1 MTLHSIIE
9 QFDDLMDVP
18 DSVSKLRQFIL
29 QLAVQGKLTE
39 QDPSDEPA
47 EQLLERIQA
56 EKQRLYEAGEIRKPR
71 SLDPVSGKE
80 VWHPIPN
87 HWVWTKLG
95 EVGRIKGGNT
105 PKTSVDEYWAHDGI
119 PWLTPADLN
128 GLQSKTISRG
138 ARDIS
143 QSGLDN
149 CSAKLLPTG
158 TVLFS
163 SRAPIGYVA
172 IAANPI
178 ATNQG
183 FKNVRP
189 YEMGMSEYIYY
200 FLKFAGKRI
209 NREASGTT
217 FTEVSGKD
225 VANIPFPLPPLE
237 EQQRIVAT
245 VDRLMDEYDTL
256 EAQQEA
262 AARVR
267 VRCTEAATHALQ
279 TADTPAAVRTA
290 WHRLRDHF
298 ATLTATPDAVDAVR
312 QTILQ
317 LAVQGKLTE
326 QDPSDEPAEV
336 LLERIQAEKQR
347 LYEAGEI
354 RKPKTAKP
362 IEEEKDL
369 ATLSEGWAWARL
381 ANVIVEGPRNG
392 YSPKT
397 VEYKTDVKRLDLSA
411 TTSGYFKPGY
421 FEYVDESIEVDSPLW
436 LEDGDILIQ
445 RGNSIEYVGIAA
457 IYDGPD
463 KEYIYPDLMMRL
475 KPSENIST
483 KFLHQALITKATRDY
498 YRSNASGTSGSMP
511 KINQGVVLNT
521 LIPVPPRKEQQRIV
535 ATVERLMDAC
545 DTLETQLSRQQ
556 ALGAE
561 LLDAVLHAAA
571 QGDEQPA
578 LVEAVT
584 AG

>member
-1 MTLHSIIE
+1 MTLHSIID
-9 QFDDLMDVP
+9 QFDLLMDAP

-39 QDPSDEPA
+39 QGPSDEPVD
-47 EQLLERIQA
+47 QLLSRIQS
-56 EKQRLYEAGEIRKPR
+56 EKNRLYDEGEIRKPR
-71 SLDPVSGKE
+71 SLDPVSKEE

-105 PKTSVDEYWAHDGI
+105 PKTSVDEYWADDGI

-149 CSAKLLPTG
+149 CSAKLLPAG

-189 YEMGMSEYIYY
+189 YETGMSEYIYY
-200 FLKFAGKRI
+200 FLKFAGERI

-245 VDRLMDEYDTL
+245 VDRLMDECDTL
-256 EAQQEA
+256 EAQQDA
-262 AARVR
+262 AEQVR

-298 ATLTATPDAVDAVR
+298 DALCATPDDVDALR
-312 QTILQ
+312 ETILQ

-326 QDPSDEPAEV
+326 QDPSDEPAEK

-354 RKPKTAKP
+354 RKPKTIAPPQESDYLFELPECWIWSRFSDVATIVSDRVDPTDFPQMPHISPANIEQGTGKLLP
-362 IEEEKDL
+362 FNTIEEDGVTSSKSRFQPGHIVYSKIRPNLKKAIIAEFEGLCSADMYPL
-369 ATLSEGWAWARL
+369 RSHINTVYLLQYMLSESFTQQVTDGDNRVAM
-381 ANVIVEGPRNG
+381 
-392 YSPKT
+392 PKT
-397 VEYKTDVKRLDLSA
+397 NQSELRRVV
-411 TTSGYFKPGY
+411 
-421 FEYVDESIEVDSPLW
+421 VPL
-436 LEDGDILIQ
+436 
-445 RGNSIEYVGIAA
+445 
-457 IYDGPD
+457 P
-463 KEYIYPDLMMRL
+463 P
-475 KPSENIST
+475 
-483 KFLHQALITKATRDY
+483 
-498 YRSNASGTSGSMP
+498 
-511 KINQGVVLNT
+511 LN
-521 LIPVPPRKEQQRIV
+521 EQQRIV
-535 ATVERLMDAC
+535 ATVDRLMEAC
-545 DTLETQLSRQQ
+545 DALEAQLERRQ

-561 LLDAVLHAAA
+561 LLDAVLHTAV
-571 QGDEQPA
+571 QGDGQPA
-578 LVEAVT
+578 AEEAVT
-584 AG
+584 VG